1 MAVHEI
7 DHPLIHHKVGYLRA
21 EKTHTPL
28 FRAISGE
35 IAALLVYEAC
45 RDLETEDTTVRSW
58 VGDVNVRRVDG
69 QHVTLA
75 PVLRAGLGM
84 LEGALSQI
92 PTASVS
98 FLGMERNEETLE
110 PHVYYEKL
118 APHTKDSTVL
128 LLDPML
134 ATGGTSIASIE
145 FLKRD
150 QPARVKAIFLI
161 AAPEGI
167 EKLEE
172 AHPDVDIYTAVVDS
186 HLNEFGYILP
196 GLGDAGDR
204 IFGT

>member
-1 MAVHEI
+1 MAVYEI
-7 DHPLIHHKVGYLRA
+7 DHPLIRHKVGYLRA

-28 FRAISGE
+28 FRQISGE
-35 IAALLVYEAC
+35 IAALLAYEAC
-45 RDLETEDTTVRSW
+45 RDVDTERTTVKSW
-58 VGDVNVRRVDG
+58 VGEVEVDRIDG
-69 QHVTLA
+69 ERITLA

-84 LEGALSQI
+84 LEGVLSQI

-110 PHVYYEKL
+110 PHAYYEKI
-118 APHTKDSTVL
+118 ASHTSGSTVL
-128 LLDPML
+128 LIDPML
-134 ATGGTSIASIE
+134 ATGGTSLASIE

-150 QPARVKAIFLI
+150 EPAKIKALFLI

-167 EKLEE
+167 ARLQE

-186 HLNEFGYILP
+186 HLNAFGYILP

>member
-1 MAVHEI
+1 MAVHAI
-7 DHPLIHHKVGYLRA
+7 DHPLVRHKVGYLRA

-28 FRAISGE
+28 FREISGE
-35 IAALLVYEAC
+35 LAALLAYEAC
-45 RDLETEDTTVRSW
+45 RDLPTEPSTVQSW
-58 VGDVNVRRVDG
+58 AGEVAIERIDG
-69 QHVTLA
+69 KRVTLA

-84 LEGALSQI
+84 LEGVLSQI

-110 PHVYYEKL
+110 PHAYYEKI
-118 APHTKDSTVL
+118 APHTAGSTVL
-128 LLDPML
+128 LIDPML
-134 ATGGTSIASIE
+134 ATGGTALASID
-145 FLKRD
+145 FLKSDR
-150 QPARVKAIFLI
+150 PASIKALFLI

-167 EKLEE
+167 GRLEE
-172 AHPDVDIYTAVVDS
+172 AHPDVEIYTAVVDS